1 MIGIIGALDI
11 EVALLLKQMISKKVV
26 KRSGVTFFRGKLSGV
41 PVVVCVSGIGKV
53 NAAKTTQTL
62 IDRFKVKAIIFTG
75 VAGSI
80 APTLKIGESV
90 ISTKTQ
96 QYDVNFTAIGFP
108 PGVIPGLKTS
118 VFPAAPFL
126 IRLAQRAA
134 RSIPQ
139 VKARLGKIL
148 SGDRFVAS
156 QAKAQRL
163 RRLFGGVCVEAEG
176 AATGQVCFLNKV
188 PYVVIRTMS
197 DRADRQAPQEFDRFT
212 QLAARRSQLIVLKM
226 LRALGSH

>member
-1 MIGIIGALDI
+1 MIGVIGALDV
-11 EVALLLKQMISKKVV
+11 EVALLLKQMIIKKGV

-80 APTLKIGESV
+80 APTLSIGKSV

-96 QYDVNFTAIGFP
+96 QYDVDFTAIGFP

-134 RSIPQ
+134 RKIPQ
-139 VKARLGKIL
+139 VRARLGKIL
-148 SGDRFVAS
+148 SGDQFVAS
-156 QAKAQRL
+156 QAKSRRL
-163 RRLFGGVCVEAEG
+163 YRLFGGVCVEAEG
-176 AATGQVCFLNKV
+176 ATTGQVCFLNKV
-188 PYVVIRTMS
+188 PYVVIRTIS
-197 DRADRQAPQEFDRFT
+197 DRADRQAPEEFGRFT
-212 QLAARRSQLIVLKM
+212 RLAARRSQRIVLKM
-226 LRALGSH
+226 FRALGSH